1 MEWFFMSEQT
11 SSLATIFNGWDEYQQ
26 HLVDALAPLTP
37 EQLALHASS
46 DLRSIGEIATHI
58 IGCRVR
64 WFHDLMGEGSEE
76 IAPIARWDRRGEP
89 VRDAEGLVH
98 GLQVSWNMIANALAR
113 WTIADL
119 DYVFHETYHGEEYHL
134 SRQWVVW
141 HVIEHDLHH
150 GGELSYSLGMH
161 GLAGIDI

>member
-1 MEWFFMSEQT
+1 
-11 SSLATIFNGWDEYQQ
+11 
-26 HLVDALAPLTP
+26 
-37 EQLALHASS
+37 
-46 DLRSIGEIATHI
+46 
-58 IGCRVR
+58 VR